1 MALLQAFGHILL
13 DSIKLEEI
21 PLNLLSNVPSGRRD
35 EQHQMNKL
43 ISFILTTKRGVPSI
57 KLVSWNE
64 NNYASSAFQH
74 IFVIVLGAVFLC
86 WFSF

>member
-21 PLNLLSNVPSGRRD
+21 PLLKSSFKCFNSGRRD
-35 EQHQMNKL
+35 EQQQMNQL

-64 NNYASSAFQH
+64 NNYTRPVLFQH
-74 IFVIVLGAVFLC
+74 TFLSL
-86 WFSF
+86 F